1 MKLQYQSEGDGP
13 LVVLLHGFPESSR
26 SWRRQLP
33 ALARA
38 GFRAIAPDLRGYASS
53 PKPKGADAYVMT
65 DVVTDVAELIDSM
78 SSVPVMVVG
87 HDWGAV
93 VAWNLAMMRPD
104 LVRKLAILNVPPPAA
119 IARELHRSKKQK
131 VKLLY
136 QLFFQL
142 PLLPEL
148 FMKLCGGLL
157 LRFSGRFTREE
168 IKAYRQEWRGN
179 LTTMLNYYRAINKSR
194 AAMRKNQRRIDAPT
208 LIIWGE
214 HEPVFLASAI
224 ENIGDWVSNARIER
238 VAHAGHFVQTDAPEA
253 VTRLLIDFAATPAT
267 ALPPNS

>member
-1 MKLQYQSEGDGP
+1 MKLHYQSEGDGP

-33 ALARA
+33 AFAHA
-38 GFRAIAPDLRGYASS
+38 GFRAVAPDLRGYASS

-93 VAWNLAMMRPD
+93 AAWNLAMMRPD
-104 LVRKLAILNVPPPAA
+104 LVRKLVILNVPHPAA
-119 IARELHRSKKQK
+119 IAREMRRSTKQK

-142 PLLPEL
+142 PLLPEI
-148 FMKLCGGLL
+148 FMKLFGGLL
-157 LRFSGRFTREE
+157 LRFSGRFTRDE
-168 IKAYRQEWRGN
+168 IRAYRQEWRGS
-179 LTTMLNYYRAINKSR
+179 LTPMLNYYRAINKSR
-194 AAMRKNQRRIDAPT
+194 AAMRKHFRRIDAPT
-208 LIIWGE
+208 LIVWGE
-214 HEPVFLASAI
+214 HEPVFQASALDDLG
-224 ENIGDWVSNARIER
+224 EWVTNVHIER
-238 VAHAGHFVQTDAPEA
+238 VPRAGHFVQTDAPEE
-253 VTRLLIDFAATPAT
+253 VSRLLIDFASTPAT
-267 ALPPNS
+267 APPPNS